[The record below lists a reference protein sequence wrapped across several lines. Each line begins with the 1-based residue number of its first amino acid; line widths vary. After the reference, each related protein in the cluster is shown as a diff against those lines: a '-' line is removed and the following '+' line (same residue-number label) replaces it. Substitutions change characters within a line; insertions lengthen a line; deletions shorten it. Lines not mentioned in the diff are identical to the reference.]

1 MTATDT
7 LLPGSTAPGGSEAD
21 VDLVV
26 VGAGPAGLYAAYYA
40 GFRGLRT
47 AIVDSLPEPGGQVM
61 ALYPEKNIYDVA
73 ALPAIKGRDLVA
85 GLVEQAARFD
95 PVYVLG
101 ERAEHLTN
109 EAGQR
114 PRAGERLVITTDKG
128 TRIGCGAVVITGG
141 IGTFTPRPLPGG
153 DEWAGRGLTYVVK
166 ELAAHAGQDVVI
178 VGGGD
183 SAVDWALALA
193 DLASSVTLVH
203 RRRHFRAHAASVAD
217 MEAGPTVVVTD
228 AQVDRLEGGP
238 VADGGDGVQ
247 RVHTVHVRHKDGTV
261 TPYKAQSVIAALGF
275 TADIG
280 PLETWGVE
288 IVERKILV
296 DTAMRTSVA
305 GVYSAGDITEYA
317 GKVRLISVG
326 FGEAA
331 TAVNNA
337 ATYLDPD
344 QPLFPGHSS
353 DDPAGIGAAATH

>member
-1 MTATDT
+1 MTASDVLT
-7 LLPGSTAPGGSEAD
+7 PAAGATAGRQVE
-21 VDLVV
+21 VDLLV

-47 AIVDSLPEPGGQVM
+47 AVVDSLPEPGGQVM
-61 ALYPEKNIYDVA
+61 ALYPEKMIYDVA
-73 ALPAIKGRDLVA
+73 GFPGVRGRDLVA
-85 GLVEQAARFD
+85 NLVQQAARFD

-101 ERAEHLTN
+101 ERAEHLSN
-109 EAGQR
+109 DAGER
-114 PRAGERLVITTDKG
+114 PRAGDRLVVTTDRG
-128 TRIGCGAVVITGG
+128 TRIHCGAVVVTGG

-153 DEWAGRGLTYVVK
+153 DVWEGRGLTYVVR

-183 SAVDWALALA
+183 SAVDWALALQ
-193 DLASSVTLVH
+193 DIASSVTLVH
-203 RRRHFRAHAASVAD
+203 RRKAFRAHAASVAD
-217 MEAGPTVVVTD
+217 MERGRTVVVTD
-228 AQVDRLEGGP
+228 AQVSSLEGDDRL
-238 VADGGDGVQ
+238 
-247 RVHTVHVRHKDGTV
+247 RTVHVRAKDGTV
-261 TPYKAQSVIAALGF
+261 TAHRADTCIAALGF

-280 PLETWGVE
+280 PLETWGID
-288 IVERKILV
+288 IVDRKVLV
-296 DTAMRTSVA
+296 DTAMRTSVT

-317 GKVRLISVG
+317 GKVRLIAVG

-353 DDPAGIGAAATH
+353 DDPAGIGAAASA

>member
-1 MTATDT
+1 MTATETRPPIDAA
-7 LLPGSTAPGGSEAD
+7 GEGRDVE
-21 VDLVV
+21 VDLLV

-40 GFRGLRT
+40 GFRGLST

-85 GLVEQAARFD
+85 GLVQQAARFD

-101 ERAEHLTN
+101 ERADTLTN
-109 EAGQR
+109 DAGHR
-114 PRAGERLVITTDKG
+114 PRPGERLLVTTDRG
-128 TRIGCGAVVITGG
+128 TRISCGAVVVTGG
-141 IGTFTPRPLPGG
+141 IGTFTPRPLAGG
-153 DEWAGRGLTYVVK
+153 AEWEGRGLTYVVK

-193 DLASSVTLVH
+193 DIASSVTLVH
-203 RRRHFRAHAASVAD
+203 RRKHFRAHAASVAD
-217 MEAGPTVVVTD
+217 LEAGPTVVVTD
-228 AQVDRLEGGP
+228 AQVSEVEGT
-238 VADGGDGVQ
+238 D

-280 PLETWGVE
+280 PLESWGID
-288 IVERKILV
+288 IVDRKILV
-296 DTAMRTSVA
+296 DTAMRTTLS
-305 GVYSAGDITEYA
+305 GVYSAGDITEYP

-353 DDPAGIGAAATH
+353 DDPAGIGVAAPA

>member
-7 LLPGSTAPGGSEAD
+7 LLPEASAEGGRRVD
-21 VDLVV
+21 VDLLV

-47 AIVDSLPEPGGQVM
+47 AIVDSLPEPGGQVT
-61 ALYPEKNIYDVA
+61 ALYPEKMVYDVA
-73 ALPAIKGRDLVA
+73 GFPGIKGRDLVA

-109 EAGQR
+109 EAGHR
-114 PRAGERLVITTDKG
+114 PRAGERLVVTTDKG
-128 TRIGCGAVVITGG
+128 TRISTGTVVITGG

-153 DEWAGRGLTYVVK
+153 AEWEGRGLTYVVK

-183 SAVDWALALA
+183 SAVDWALAL
-193 DLASSVTLVH
+193 DGLAASVTLVH
-203 RRRHFRAHAASVAD
+203 RRKNFRAHAASVAD
-217 MEAGPTVVVTD
+217 MEKSSTVIVTD
-228 AQVDRLEGGP
+228 AQVDSLAGAERL
-238 VADGGDGVQ
+238 
-247 RVHTVHVRHKDGTV
+247 HTVHVKHKDGEV

-280 PLETWGVE
+280 PLETWGID
-288 IVERKILV
+288 IVDRKIMV
-296 DTAMRTSVA
+296 DTAMRTSVP

-317 GKVRLISVG
+317 GKVRLIAVG
-326 FGEAA
+326 FGESA

>member
-7 LLPGSTAPGGSEAD
+7 LLPETAADGGRRVE
-21 VDLVV
+21 VDLLV

-47 AIVDSLPEPGGQVM
+47 AIVDSLPEPGGQVT
-61 ALYPEKNIYDVA
+61 ALYPEKMVYDVA
-73 ALPAIKGRDLVA
+73 GFPGIKGRDLVA

-109 EAGQR
+109 EAGHR
-114 PRAGERLVITTDKG
+114 PRAGQRLVVTTDKG
-128 TRIGCGAVVITGG
+128 TRISTGAVVITGG

-153 DEWAGRGLTYVVK
+153 AEWEGRGLTYVVK

-183 SAVDWALALA
+183 SAVDWALAL
-193 DLASSVTLVH
+193 DGLAASVTLVH
-203 RRRHFRAHAASVAD
+203 RRKHFRAHAASVAD
-217 MEAGPTVVVTD
+217 LERGSTLLVTD
-228 AQVDRLEGGP
+228 AQVDSLEG
-238 VADGGDGVQ
+238 DG
-247 RVHTVHVRHKDGTV
+247 RLHTVHVRHKDGAV
-261 TPYKAQSVIAALGF
+261 TAHRANSVIAALGF

-280 PLETWGVE
+280 PLETWGID
-288 IVERKILV
+288 IVDRKIMV

-305 GVYSAGDITEYA
+305 GVYSAGDITEYP
-317 GKVRLISVG
+317 GKVRLIAVG

-353 DDPAGIGAAATH
+353 DDPAGIGATAPA

>member
-1 MTATDT
+1 MTAAD
-7 LLPGSTAPGGSEAD
+7 LAAPPARADGGRRVD
-21 VDLVV
+21 VDLLV

-47 AIVDSLPEPGGQVM
+47 ALVDSLPEPGGQVM
-61 ALYPEKNIYDVA
+61 ALYPEKMVYDVA
-73 ALPAIKGRDLVA
+73 GFPGIRGRDLVA
-85 GLVEQAARFD
+85 GLVQQAARFD
-95 PVYVLG
+95 PVYLLG
-101 ERAEHLTN
+101 ERAESLTD
-109 EAGQR
+109 EAGRR
-114 PRAGERLVITTDKG
+114 PRAGERHVVTTDTG
-128 TRIGCGAVVITGG
+128 THITCGAVVVTGG

-153 DEWAGRGLTYVVK
+153 AAWEGRGLTYVVR

-183 SAVDWALALA
+183 SAVDWARALEDVA
-193 DLASSVTLVH
+193 ASVTLVH
-203 RRRHFRAHAASVAD
+203 RRKHFRAHAASVAD
-217 MEAGPTVVVTD
+217 LERGRTVVVTD
-228 AQVDRLEGGP
+228 AQVDSLAGDDRL
-238 VADGGDGVQ
+238 
-247 RVHTVHVRHKDGTV
+247 HTVHVRAKDGTV
-261 TPYKAQSVIAALGF
+261 TPYAAQAVIAALGF

-280 PLETWGVE
+280 PLETWGID
-288 IVERKILV
+288 IVDRKILV
-296 DTAMRTSVA
+296 DTAMRTSVP

-353 DDPAGIGAAATH
+353 DDPAGLGAAAH

>member
-1 MTATDT
+1 M
-7 LLPGSTAPGGSEAD
+7 
-21 VDLVV
+21 V
-26 VGAGPAGLYAAYYA
+26 
-40 GFRGLRT
+40 
-47 AIVDSLPEPGGQVM
+47 
-61 ALYPEKNIYDVA
+61 YDVA
-73 ALPAIKGRDLVA
+73 GFPGIKGRDLVA

-95 PVYVLG
+95 PVYLLG

-109 EAGQR
+109 ESGHR
-114 PRAGERLVITTDKG
+114 PRAGERLIVTTDKG
-128 TRIGCGAVVITGG
+128 TRISTGAVVITGG

-153 DEWAGRGLTYVVK
+153 DEWEGRGLTYVVK

-183 SAVDWALALA
+183 SAVDWALALSEI
-193 DLASSVTLVH
+193 ASSVTVVH
-203 RRRHFRAHAASVAD
+203 RRKHFRAHAASVAD
-217 MEAGPTVVVTD
+217 MEKGPTVVVTD
-228 AQVDRLEGGP
+228 AQVDSLEG
-238 VADGGDGVQ
+238 DE
-247 RVHTVHVRHKDGTV
+247 RLHTVHVKHKDGSV
-261 TPYKAQSVIAALGF
+261 TSHKANSVIAALGF

-280 PLETWGVE
+280 PLETWGID
-288 IVERKILV
+288 IVDRKIMV

-317 GKVRLISVG
+317 GKVRLIAVG

-353 DDPAGIGAAATH
+353 DDPAGIGAAATA

>member
-7 LLPGSTAPGGSEAD
+7 LLPGSAPDSRREVEVD
-21 VDLVV
+21 VVV

-47 AIVDSLPEPGGQVM
+47 AVVDSLPEPGGQVM

-109 EAGQR
+109 EAGHR
-114 PRAGERLVITTDKG
+114 PRAGERLVISTDKG
-128 TRIGCGAVVITGG
+128 TRIRCGAVVITGG

-153 DEWAGRGLTYVVK
+153 NEWEGRGLTYVVK
-166 ELAAHAGQDVVI
+166 ELAAHAGKDVVI

-193 DLASSVTLVH
+193 DVASSVTLVH

-217 MEAGPTVVVTD
+217 MEKGPTVVVTD
-228 AQVDRLEGGP
+228 SQVDRLEG
-238 VADGGDGVQ
+238 DGVL
-247 RVHTVHVRHKDGTV
+247 HTVHVRHKDGAV
-261 TPYKAQSVIAALGF
+261 TPYKAQTVIAALGF

-280 PLETWGVE
+280 PLETWGIE
-288 IVERKILV
+288 IVDRKIMV
-296 DTAMRTSVA
+296 DTAMRTSVS
-305 GVYSAGDITEYA
+305 GVYSAGDITEYP

-353 DDPAGIGAAATH
+353 DDPAGIGSAVPA

>member
-1 MTATDT
+1 MTATET
-7 LLPGSTAPGGSEAD
+7 LPPPTAAASGRAID
-21 VDLVV
+21 VDLLV

-47 AIVDSLPEPGGQVM
+47 AIVDSLPEPGGQVT
-61 ALYPEKNIYDVA
+61 ALYPEKMVYDVA
-73 ALPAIKGRDLVA
+73 GFPGIKGRDLVA

-101 ERAEHLTN
+101 ERAEQLTN
-109 EAGQR
+109 ATGHR
-114 PRAGERLVITTDKG
+114 PRAGDRLVVTTDKG
-128 TRIGCGAVVITGG
+128 TRITTGAVVITGG

-153 DEWAGRGLTYVVK
+153 AAWEGRGLTYVVK
-166 ELAAHAGQDVVI
+166 ELAAHADQDVVI

-183 SAVDWALALA
+183 SAVDWALAL
-193 DLASSVTLVH
+193 DGLASSVTLVH
-203 RRRHFRAHAASVAD
+203 RRKHFRAHAASVAD
-217 MEAGPTVVVTD
+217 MERGSTVLVTD
-228 AQVDRLEGGP
+228 AQVDSLEG
-238 VADGGDGVQ
+238 DD
-247 RVHTVHVRHKDGTV
+247 RLHTVHVRHKDGAV

-280 PLETWGVE
+280 PLETWGIE
-288 IVERKILV
+288 IVDRKIMV
-296 DTAMRTSVA
+296 DTAMRTSVG

-353 DDPAGIGAAATH
+353 DDPAGIGAAAAH

>member
-7 LLPGSTAPGGSEAD
+7 LLPGTPPAVRRSVE
-21 VDLVV
+21 VDLLV

-73 ALPAIKGRDLVA
+73 ALPSVKGRELIA
-85 GLVEQAARFD
+85 GLVRQAARFE
-95 PVYVLG
+95 PAYVLG
-101 ERAEHLTN
+101 ERAETLTN
-109 EAGQR
+109 EAGRR
-114 PRAGERLVITTDKG
+114 PRPGDRLLVTTDKG
-128 TRIGCGAVVITGG
+128 TRISCGAVVITGG

-153 DEWAGRGLTYVVK
+153 ADWEGRGLTYVVK

-193 DLASSVTLVH
+193 DIASSVTVVH

-217 MEAGPTVVVTD
+217 MEKGPAVVVTD
-228 AQVDRLEGGP
+228 AQVSSLEG
-238 VADGGDGVQ
+238 DE

-261 TPYKAQSVIAALGF
+261 TAHPAHAVIAALGF

-280 PLETWGVE
+280 PLESWGID
-288 IVERKILV
+288 IVDRKIMV

-353 DDPAGIGAAATH
+353 DDPAGIGAAATV

>member
-7 LLPGSTAPGGSEAD
+7 LLPQGAAGGGRRVD
-21 VDLVV
+21 VDLLV

-47 AIVDSLPEPGGQVM
+47 AIVDSLPEPGGQVT
-61 ALYPEKNIYDVA
+61 ALYPEKMLYDVA
-73 ALPAIKGRDLVA
+73 GFPGIKGRDLVA

-101 ERAEHLTN
+101 ERAEDLTN
-109 EAGQR
+109 DAGHR
-114 PRAGERLVITTDKG
+114 PRAGERLVVTTDKG
-128 TRIGCGAVVITGG
+128 TRISTGAVVITGG

-153 DEWAGRGLTYVVK
+153 AEWEGRGLTYVVR

-183 SAVDWALALA
+183 SAVDWALAL
-193 DLASSVTLVH
+193 DGLASSVTLVH
-203 RRRHFRAHAASVAD
+203 RRKNFRAHAASVAD
-217 MEAGPTVVVTD
+217 MEQGSTVIVTD
-228 AQVDRLEGGP
+228 AQVSHLEG
-238 VADGGDGVQ
+238 DE
-247 RVHTVHVRHKDGTV
+247 RLHTVHVKHKDGAV
-261 TPYKAQSVIAALGF
+261 TPYPAQSVIAALGF

-280 PLETWGVE
+280 PLETWGLE
-288 IVERKILV
+288 IVDRKIMV
-296 DTAMRTSVA
+296 DTAMRTSVP
-305 GVYSAGDITEYA
+305 GVYSAGDITEYS
-317 GKVRLISVG
+317 GKVRLIAVG
-326 FGEAA
+326 FGESA

-353 DDPAGIGAAATH
+353 DDPAGFGATAAH

>member
-7 LLPGSTAPGGSEAD
+7 RAPAGSTAAGAPVE
-21 VDLVV
+21 VDLLV

-47 AIVDSLPEPGGQVM
+47 ALVDSLPEPGGQVM
-61 ALYPEKNIYDVA
+61 ALYPEKMVYDVA
-73 ALPAIKGRDLVA
+73 GFPGIKGRDLVA
-85 GLVEQAARFD
+85 GLVQQAARFS

-101 ERAEHLTN
+101 ERAETLTN
-109 EAGQR
+109 DDGKR
-114 PRAGERLVITTDKG
+114 PRPGDRLLVTTDRG
-128 TRIGCGAVVITGG
+128 TRIHCGAVVVTGG

-153 DEWAGRGLTYVVK
+153 SDWEGRGLTYVVK
-166 ELAAHAGQDVVI
+166 ELAAHADQDVVI

-193 DLASSVTLVH
+193 DIASSVTLVH
-203 RRRHFRAHAASVAD
+203 RRKQFRAHAASVAD
-217 MEAGPTVVVTD
+217 MVAGPTVVVTD
-228 AQVDRLEGGP
+228 AQVSSIEGT
-238 VADGGDGVQ
+238 D

-261 TPYKAQSVIAALGF
+261 TPHPAQAVIAALGF

-280 PLETWGVE
+280 PLEAWGID
-288 IVERKILV
+288 IVDRKILV
-296 DTAMRTSVA
+296 DTAMRTSLS
-305 GVYSAGDITEYA
+305 GVYSAGDITEYP

-353 DDPAGIGAAATH
+353 DDPAGIGAATPA

>member
-1 MTATDT
+1 MTATET
-7 LLPGSTAPGGSEAD
+7 LPPEAASPVGRTVE
-21 VDLVV
+21 VDLLV

-47 AIVDSLPEPGGQVM
+47 AVVDSLPEPGGQVM

-73 ALPAIKGRDLVA
+73 ALPAVKGRELIA
-85 GLVEQAARFD
+85 GLVRQAARFE
-95 PVYVLG
+95 PAYVLG
-101 ERAEHLTN
+101 ERAETLTN
-109 EAGQR
+109 EAGHR
-114 PRAGERLVITTDKG
+114 PRAGDRLVVTTDKG
-128 TRIGCGAVVITGG
+128 TRISCGGVVITGG

-153 DEWAGRGLTYVVK
+153 AEWEGRGLTYVVR
-166 ELAAHAGQDVVI
+166 ELAAHSGQDVVI

-193 DLASSVTLVH
+193 DIASSVTVVH
-203 RRRHFRAHAASVAD
+203 RRKHFRAHAASVAD
-217 MEAGPTVVVTD
+217 MEKGPAVVVTD
-228 AQVDRLEGGP
+228 AQVSHLEGNE
-238 VADGGDGVQ
+238 
-247 RVHTVHVRHKDGTV
+247 RVHTVHVRHKDGAV
-261 TPYKAQSVIAALGF
+261 TAHPAQSVIAALGF

-280 PLETWGVE
+280 PLETWGID
-288 IVERKILV
+288 IVDRKIMV

-353 DDPAGIGAAATH
+353 DDPAGIGATATV

>member
-7 LLPGSTAPGGSEAD
+7 LAPAGSTAAGAPVE
-21 VDLVV
+21 VDLLV

-61 ALYPEKNIYDVA
+61 ALYPEKMVYDVA
-73 ALPAIKGRDLVA
+73 GFPGIKGRDLVS
-85 GLVEQAARFD
+85 GLVQQAARFS

-101 ERAEHLTN
+101 ERAETLPN
-109 EAGQR
+109 DDGRR
-114 PRAGERLVITTDKG
+114 PRPGDRLLVTTDRG
-128 TRIGCGAVVITGG
+128 TRIHCGAIVVTGG

-153 DEWAGRGLTYVVK
+153 SDWEGRGLTYVVK
-166 ELAAHAGQDVVI
+166 ELAAHADQDVVI

-193 DLASSVTLVH
+193 DIASSVTLVH
-203 RRRHFRAHAASVAD
+203 RRKNFRAHAASVAD

-228 AQVDRLEGGP
+228 AQVSSIEGT
-238 VADGGDGVQ
+238 D
-247 RVHTVHVRHKDGTV
+247 RVHTVHLRHKDGTV
-261 TPYKAQSVIAALGF
+261 TPHPAQAVIAALGF

-280 PLETWGVE
+280 PLEAWGID
-288 IVERKILV
+288 IVDRKILV
-296 DTAMRTSVA
+296 DTAMRTSLS
-305 GVYSAGDITEYA
+305 GVYSAGDITEYP

-353 DDPAGIGAAATH
+353 DDPAGIGAATPA

>member
-1 MTATDT
+1 MTATET
-7 LLPGSTAPGGSEAD
+7 VLPETSARPGREVK
-21 VDLVV
+21 VDLLVI
-26 VGAGPAGLYAAYYA
+26 GAGPAGLYAAYYA

-47 AIVDSLPEPGGQVM
+47 AVVDSLPEPGGQVM

-73 ALPAIKGRDLVA
+73 ALPAVKGRELIA
-85 GLVEQAARFD
+85 GLVQQAARFE
-95 PVYVLG
+95 PAYVLG
-101 ERAEHLTN
+101 ERAETLTD
-109 EAGQR
+109 EAGRR
-114 PRAGERLVITTDKG
+114 PRAGDRLFVTTDKG
-128 TRIGCGAVVITGG
+128 TRISCGAVVITGG

-153 DEWAGRGLTYVVK
+153 AEWEGRGLTYVVR
-166 ELAAHAGQDVVI
+166 ELAAHAGRDVVI

-183 SAVDWALALA
+183 SAVDWALAL
-193 DLASSVTLVH
+193 DGIASSVTVVH
-203 RRRHFRAHAASVAD
+203 RRKHFRAHAASVAD
-217 MEAGPTVVVTD
+217 MEKGPAVVITD
-228 AQVDRLEGGP
+228 AQVSHLEGDDRL
-238 VADGGDGVQ
+238 
-247 RVHTVHVRHKDGTV
+247 HTVHLRHKDGAV
-261 TPYKAQSVIAALGF
+261 TAHPAQSVIAALGF

-280 PLETWGVE
+280 PLETWGIDVTD
-288 IVERKILV
+288 RKIMV

-353 DDPAGIGAAATH
+353 DDPAGIGAAAAH

>member
-1 MTATDT
+1 MTVTDT
-7 LLPGSTAPGGSEAD
+7 ALPASATGSGRDVD
-21 VDLVV
+21 VDLLV

-47 AIVDSLPEPGGQVM
+47 ALVDSLAEPGGQVT
-61 ALYPEKNIYDVA
+61 ALYPEKMIYDVA
-73 ALPAIKGRDLVA
+73 GFPGIKGRDLVA
-85 GLVEQAARFD
+85 GLVQQAARFD

-101 ERAEHLTN
+101 ERAETLTD
-109 EAGQR
+109 EAGHR
-114 PRAGERLVITTDKG
+114 PRPGDRLVVTTDKG
-128 TRIGCGAVVITGG
+128 TRIACGAVVVTGG

-153 DEWAGRGLTYVVK
+153 AEWEGRGLTYVVK

-183 SAVDWALALA
+183 SAVDWALALEPIA
-193 DLASSVTLVH
+193 ASVTLVH
-203 RRRHFRAHAASVAD
+203 RRKHFRAHAASVAD
-217 MEAGPTVVVTD
+217 MERGRTVVVTD
-228 AQVDRLEGGP
+228 AQVDHLEGDR
-238 VADGGDGVQ
+238 VDGDGAL
-247 RVHTVHVRHKDGTV
+247 HTVHVRTKDGTV
-261 TPYKAQSVIAALGF
+261 TPYKAQAVIAALGF

-280 PLETWGVE
+280 PLETWGID
-288 IVERKILV
+288 IVDRKILV

-353 DDPAGIGAAATH
+353 DDPAGLGATAHA

>member
-1 MTATDT
+1 MTATDVVAPET
-7 LLPGSTAPGGSEAD
+7 ATGSGREVE
-21 VDLVV
+21 VDLLV

-47 AIVDSLPEPGGQVM
+47 ALVDSLTEPGGQVT
-61 ALYPEKNIYDVA
+61 ALYPEKMIYDVA
-73 ALPAIKGRDLVA
+73 GFPGVKGRDLVA
-85 GLVEQAARFD
+85 NLVQQAARFD

-101 ERAEHLTN
+101 ERAETLTT
-109 EAGQR
+109 EAGHR
-114 PRAGERLVITTDKG
+114 PRAGDRLVVTTDKG
-128 TRIGCGAVVITGG
+128 TRIRCGAVVVTGG

-153 DEWAGRGLTYVVK
+153 AEWEGRGLTYVVK
-166 ELAAHAGQDVVI
+166 ELAAHSGQDVVI

-183 SAVDWALALA
+183 SAVDWALALEDIA
-193 DLASSVTLVH
+193 ASVTLVH
-203 RRRHFRAHAASVAD
+203 RRKHFRAHAASVAD
-217 MEAGPTVVVTD
+217 MERGRTVVVTD
-228 AQVDRLEGGP
+228 AQVDSL
-238 VADGGDGVQ
+238 DGDDVL
-247 RVHTVHVRHKDGTV
+247 HTVHVRGKDGAV
-261 TPYKAQSVIAALGF
+261 TPYKAQAVIAALGF

-280 PLETWGVE
+280 PLETWGIE
-288 IVERKILV
+288 IVDRKILV

-317 GKVRLISVG
+317 GKVRLIAVG

-353 DDPAGIGAAATH
+353 DDPAGIGAAAHA

>member
-1 MTATDT
+1 MTATDV
-7 LLPGSTAPGGSEAD
+7 LLPERVPAVGREVD
-21 VDLVV
+21 VDLLV

-73 ALPAIKGRDLVA
+73 GLPSIKGRELVA
-85 GLVEQAARFD
+85 SLVAQAARFE

-101 ERAEHLTN
+101 ERADTLTN
-109 EAGQR
+109 AAGQR
-114 PRAGERLVITTDKG
+114 PRAGDRLLVTTDKG
-128 TRIGCGAVVITGG
+128 TRISCGAVVITGG

-153 DEWAGRGLTYVVK
+153 AEWEGRGLTYVVR

-183 SAVDWALALA
+183 SAVDWALALG
-193 DLASSVTLVH
+193 DIASSVTVVH
-203 RRRHFRAHAASVAD
+203 RRKHFRAHAASVAD
-217 MEAGPTVVVTD
+217 MEKGPAVIVTD
-228 AQVDRLEGGP
+228 AQVDSLEGDD
-238 VADGGDGVQ
+238 VL
-247 RVHTVHVRHKDGTV
+247 HTVHVRAKDGTV
-261 TPYKAQSVIAALGF
+261 TAHKAQTVIAALGF

-280 PLETWGVE
+280 PLESWGID
-288 IVERKILV
+288 IVDRKIMV

-317 GKVRLISVG
+317 GKVRLIAVG
-326 FGEAA
+326 FGESA

-353 DDPAGIGAAATH
+353 DDPAGIGAAAAS

>member
-1 MTATDT
+1 MTATD
-7 LLPGSTAPGGSEAD
+7 LAAPQAATAEGRRVD
-21 VDLVV
+21 VDLLV

-47 AIVDSLPEPGGQVM
+47 AVVDSLPEPGGQVM
-61 ALYPEKNIYDVA
+61 ALYPEKMVYDVA
-73 ALPAIKGRDLVA
+73 GFPGIRGRDLVA
-85 GLVEQAARFD
+85 GLVQQAARFD

-101 ERAEHLTN
+101 ERAESLTDQ
-109 EAGQR
+109 AGAR
-114 PRAGERLVITTDKG
+114 PRAGARLVVTTDKG
-128 TRIGCGAVVITGG
+128 TRISCGAVVVTGG

-153 DEWAGRGLTYVVK
+153 AAWEGRGLTYVVK

-183 SAVDWALALA
+183 SAVDWALALEPIA
-193 DLASSVTLVH
+193 ASVTLVH

-217 MEAGPTVVVTD
+217 LERGTAVVVTD
-228 AQVDRLEGGP
+228 AQVDSLEGDD
-238 VADGGDGVQ
+238 VL
-247 RVHTVHVRHKDGTV
+247 HTVHVRTKDGTV
-261 TPYKAQSVIAALGF
+261 TPHKAQAVIAALGF

-280 PLETWGVE
+280 PLETWGID
-288 IVERKILV
+288 IVDRKILV
-296 DTAMRTSVA
+296 DTAMRTSVP

-317 GKVRLISVG
+317 GKVRLIAVG

-353 DDPAGIGAAATH
+353 DDPAGLGATAHA